1 MESQPLS
8 DKFSVE
14 DRAESGSSVVTMLR
28 SLIVSLRPQQW
39 VKNTL
44 VFGGLIF
51 SRSLLHW
58 EVARLS
64 LFAFVIFCMASS
76 GIYLLND
83 LCDVEADRKH
93 PLKRIRPLASG

>member
-1 MESQPLS
+1 MDSQPLS
-8 DKFSVE
+8 DKFGVE
-14 DRAESGSSVVTMLR
+14 GRAASGSRVVNTFR
-28 SLIVSLRPQQW
+28 SLLVSLRPQQW

-58 EVARLS
+58 GVVRVS
-64 LFAFVIFCMASS
+64 LFAFALFCMASS

-83 LCDVEADRKH
+83 LCDIKEDREH
-93 PLKRIRPLASG
+93 PIKQA